1 MSTLNISLSESM
13 KAFVEEQVKAGLYGS
28 ASDYIRALVRE
39 DQKRKAQE
47 RLEAKLLE
55 ALESHDFQAV
65 TPELFERLRA
75 RVDHS
80 HTRGQDHE
88 G

>member
-1 MSTLNISLSESM
+1 MSTLNISLSEPM

-39 DQKRKAQE
+39 DQQRKAQE

-55 ALESHDFQAV
+55 ALESHDFYVV
-65 TPELFERLRA
+65 TPELFERIRA
-75 RVDHS
+75 RVHRN
-80 HTRGQDHE
+80 TFG
-88 G
+88 

>member
-1 MSTLNISLSESM
+1 MSTLNISLPEPM
-13 KAFVEEQVKAGLYGS
+13 KAFIEEQVKAGLYGS
-28 ASDYIRALVRE
+28 ASDYIRTLIRE
-39 DQKRKAQE
+39 DQQRKAQE

-75 RVDHS
+75 RVRS
-80 HTRGQDHE
+80 NTFGQDRA